1 MVDLDAA
8 VPKDLVKRRFDTGIL
23 NRVWTSDITYLGTG
37 EGWLYLCAVRDG
49 CSRRVIG
56 WAIDDYLHTDLVQA
70 ALEMAVAMRGEL
82 AGQVVMHADRG
93 CQYLGAAR
101 AVRPRAQPGPLG
113 WPYRGVL
120 GQLSAGIF
128 LGDTESR
135 VLRPLRVANQ
145 GRRQSRGRR
154 LDRARLQPTQAPL
167 IARYDLPR
175 RVREPTHS
183 DGTSRLTVCPP
194 NGVKPTQPIGG
205 SRLRPIPFS

>member
-1 MVDLDAA
+1 
-8 VPKDLVKRRFDTGIL
+8 
-23 NRVWTSDITYLGTG
+23 
-37 EGWLYLCAVRDG
+37 
-49 CSRRVIG
+49 
-56 WAIDDYLHTDLVQA
+56 
-70 ALEMAVAMRGEL
+70 MAVAMRGEL
-82 AGQVVMHADRG
+82 AEQVVMHADRG
-93 CQYLGAAR
+93 CHLGAAR

-120 GQLSAGIF
+120 GQRSAGII
-128 LGDTESR
+128 LGNTESR

-194 NGVKPTQPIGG
+194 NGVKPSLRTRVTKGPG
-205 SRLRPIPFS
+205 SRAAGIAMAYKLIDAAQARWRAVNAPHLVALVRAGAVFHKGKLLERPADITPPNPPTAGDHAAGTEVAKNAPIHRQ

>member
-1 MVDLDAA
+1 MLGQ
-8 VPKDLVKRRFDTGIL
+8 RSTGI
-23 NRVWTSDITYLGTG
+23 I
-37 EGWLYLCAVRDG
+37 
-49 CSRRVIG
+49 
-56 WAIDDYLHTDLVQA
+56 
-70 ALEMAVAMRGEL
+70 
-82 AGQVVMHADRG
+82 
-93 CQYLGAAR
+93 
-101 AVRPRAQPGPLG
+101 
-113 WPYRGVL
+113 
-120 GQLSAGIF
+120 

-194 NGVKPTQPIGG
+194 NGVKPSERVLRFEAIVHNTAELRCGRMIEKFPDIVTQLAGIAE
-205 SRLRPIPFS
+205 R